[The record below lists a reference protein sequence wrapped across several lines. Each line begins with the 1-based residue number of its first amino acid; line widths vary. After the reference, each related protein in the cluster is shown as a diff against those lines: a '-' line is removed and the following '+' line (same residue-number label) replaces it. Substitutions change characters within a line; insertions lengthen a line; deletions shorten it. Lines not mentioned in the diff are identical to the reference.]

1 MTAKAKITTD
11 KALAALVDA
20 GQIYSDS
27 IKGTGLYLLV
37 TKTGTRRWV
46 FIYSRHGKR
55 RELALGLVDG
65 PKGISLKDARN
76 QARAYQATLALGG
89 DPWNDARREKE
100 QQTKAQTFGEFADT
114 FITEQ
119 AKGFRNAKHI
129 AQWKM
134 TMKVYAKRLQRL
146 PLDKIETADV
156 LAVLQPVW
164 SAKPETAKRTQGR
177 IERIL
182 DAARAQG
189 LRDGENPA
197 RWRGHLD
204 KLLSRQSKLSRGHH
218 AALPYAS
225 VPAFLA
231 KLRQSDA
238 VSSLALEFLVLTA
251 ARTGEVIAARWDEI
265 DAINAVWTV
274 PAVRMKAG
282 REHRVPLS
290 ARALEI
296 LNTVAPI
303 RTAPDDFIFPGAKEE
318 SGLSQ
323 MALAMM
329 LRQCGENDVT
339 VHGFRSSFRDWAAE
353 ETDAPREVAE
363 AALAHAVGDATERA
377 YRRGDALA
385 KRRALMNDWSEFLT
399 NPPVSADMTQHAG

>member
-1 MTAKAKITTD
+1 MTEKAKITTD
-11 KALAALVDA
+11 KALSTLAVP
-20 GQIYSDS
+20 GEIYSDS

-65 PKGISLKDARN
+65 PKGVSIKKARD

-89 DPWNDARREKE
+89 DPWDSKRREKE
-100 QQTKAQTFGEFADT
+100 QQAKAQTFGEFADT
-114 FITEQ
+114 FIAEQ

-156 LAVLQPVW
+156 LAALQPIW
-164 SAKPETAKRTQGR
+164 TAKPETAKRTQGR

-189 LRDGENPA
+189 LRNGENPA

-225 VPAFLA
+225 VPAFVA

-238 VSSLALEFLVLTA
+238 VSALALEFLILTA
-251 ARTGEVIAARWDEI
+251 ARTGEVIAARWNEI
-265 DAINAVWTV
+265 DATGAVWTV
-274 PAVRMKAG
+274 PPVRMKAG

-290 ARALEI
+290 TRALEI
-296 LNTVAPI
+296 LNILAPL
-303 RTAPDDFIFPGAKEE
+303 RTTPDDFIFPGAKE
-318 SGLSQ
+318 SKGLSQ

-329 LRQCGENDVT
+329 LRQCGQNDVT
-339 VHGFRSSFRDWAAE
+339 VHGFRSAFRDWAAE

-385 KRRALMNDWSEFLT
+385 KRRLLMDAWSAFC
-399 NPPVSADMTQHAG
+399 G